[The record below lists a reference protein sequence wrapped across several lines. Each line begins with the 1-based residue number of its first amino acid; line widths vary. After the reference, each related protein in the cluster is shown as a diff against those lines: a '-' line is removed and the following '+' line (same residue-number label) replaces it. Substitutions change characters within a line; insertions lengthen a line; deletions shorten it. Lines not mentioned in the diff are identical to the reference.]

1 MYNLWKTLSYSLIFV
16 YKILIYFPN
25 LPGKESVGRLG
36 YTWCPEQIITA
47 SKIVDS
53 CFSSFSETIS
63 HWPVIKKLGHFF
75 ILVTRVLK
83 KTRNKLLLFTVL
95 WSFLVCSLQYF
106 CGENN
111 CCVFSWSLRI
121 MWKCIKIG
129 SHSESSNF
137 TRIITHW
144 DIFIFWHLV
153 SRFGIHCTEYSYERC
168 HVIWLL
174 SLYIDIHGFFHS
186 GFLSYLLQ

>member
-1 MYNLWKTLSYSLIFV
+1 MIIMYNLWKTLSYSMIFV
-16 YKILIYFPN
+16 YKILIYFPS

-63 HWPVIKKLGHFF
+63 HWPVIKKSGHFF

-83 KTRNKLLLFTVL
+83 KTRKKLLLFTVL
-95 WSFLVCSLQYF
+95 QGVFFFFFGSLQYF
-106 CGENN
+106 CGKNN

-121 MWKCIKIG
+121 MWKGIKIG

-144 DIFIFWHLV
+144 GIFIFL
-153 SRFGIHCTEYSYERC
+153 T
-168 HVIWLL
+168 
-174 SLYIDIHGFFHS
+174 S
-186 GFLSYLLQ
+186 G